1 MSTSRLAIPVL
12 GKKLWVTGDVLLRS
26 EIELLVWTSHNAW
39 EPLSFRAD
47 SGNEMTTMPA
57 ARAKQ
62 LGIPYP
68 QAPVPGLRRTTPGGT
83 KPEEFR
89 AGAIKSQVVGMD
101 GTAYWFPCYF
111 QGDPDAPLV
120 PNAPP
125 EPNLLA
131 LTGVIDKLRL
141 SFDGTPTLGAP
152 HGNLI
157 VEKL

>member
-1 MSTSRLAIPVL
+1 
-12 GKKLWVTGDVLLRS
+12 
-26 EIELLVWTSHNAW
+26 
-39 EPLSFRAD
+39 
-47 SGNEMTTMPA
+47 MTTMPA
-57 ARAKQ
+57 ARARQ

-68 QAPVPGLRRTTPGGT
+68 QASVPALRRATPGGT

-89 AGAIKSQVVGMD
+89 AEAIKVQVAGMD
-101 GTAYWFPCYF
+101 GTAYWFPCYC

-125 EPNLLA
+125 DPNLLA

-152 HGNLI
+152 HGSLI